1 MSRFEQNAGCDSRPW
16 RLGDLATPSCPEF
29 RRLLYGTV
37 LGLTRL
43 AKGRPA
49 ALVMSRVIAAITRF
63 PPVLVLV
70 SAFW

>member
-16 RLGDLATPSCPEF
+16 RLGDLATPEF

-37 LGLTRL
+37 LGLNRL

-49 ALVMSRVIAAITRF
+49 ALVMSRVIAAITRSQS
-63 PPVLVLV
+63 VLVLV